1 MTVFGIILVIVCLL
15 LIGIVLVQESK
26 GGGIASN
33 FSSANQIIGVKRG
46 AELVEKITWG
56 LVIALI
62 LVCLAMAPKRS
73 DIETDSA
80 ESITKNKLQE
90 SGVSSPKPATPA
102 APSATPVPAPAAG
115 DKK

>member
-1 MTVFGIILVIVCLL
+1 MTVLGIILIIVCLM
-15 LIGIVLVQESK
+15 LIGIVLIQESK

-56 LVIALI
+56 LVISI
-62 LVCLAMAPKRS
+62 IVICLAMAPRGAS
-73 DIETDSA
+73 NVEGTDTK

-90 SGVSSPKPATPA
+90 NGPVKPAAQPANTPA
-102 APSATPVPAPAAG
+102 PVQQPA
-115 DKK
+115 K